1 MHASAER
8 FSIGDWRVL
17 FWDEGAAA
25 YHVRRGD
32 THALDPLTAEV
43 LRLGGGVQELDDRL
57 LAQRIAL
64 ELDIPLDEDL
74 QAAVAQSLTRL
85 CKLARE

>member
-32 THALDPLTAEV
+32 THALDALTAEV
-43 LRLGGGVQELDDRL
+43 LRHGGAVHEFAADV
-57 LAQRIAL
+57 LAQHIAHD
-64 ELDIPLDEDL
+64 LDLPLDEAL
-74 QAAVAQSLTRL
+74 LAAVAQSLTRL
-85 CKLARE
+85 CHLAQE